1 MSESLEHQNYVKMIV
16 EYVKSVIPEDTEGK
30 ICADL
35 ADFESPYLVYDT
47 FIPDVMY
54 SYNNMLIIGEAKT
67 LEDFKREHSK
77 NQYLAYVKE
86 CINYPGQAM
95 IVIAIPW
102 ELFVTAKNHFRL
114 LKKKLD
120 KQVDVVIISSNG
132 KKERI

>member
-1 MSESLEHQNYVKMIV
+1 
-16 EYVKSVIPEDTEGK
+16 
-30 ICADL
+30 
-35 ADFESPYLVYDT
+35 
-47 FIPDVMY
+47 
-54 SYNNMLIIGEAKT
+54 
-67 LEDFKREHSK
+67 
-77 NQYLAYVKE
+77 
-86 CINYPGQAM
+86 M